1 MELEVLGVGNAFTAR
16 HYNTSFL
23 LRAER
28 WILIDGPQALFR
40 LLLERK
46 IPLEGINDVIV
57 THVHGDHVSGLE
69 TLMLWKKY
77 AEGRRIRLH
86 TTGTVYQDLEQLFFG
101 RLRTTF
107 NGDYTRLVST
117 ELPDYVE
124 FHELAEEG
132 VTAMT
137 PSVSVEVR
145 YNWHPV
151 ATLGLK
157 LSCASGVIGISGDTC
172 YRPPLLRQLREQ
184 GILSESRYRKLTGD
198 WLWDADVIYHEADR
212 LDPSPHT
219 LEKDLLKLP
228 ERVRTK
234 IRLVH
239 FPDDFD
245 ERDLPLAREGER
257 VLSENG
263 SLKLVL
269 P

>member
-1 MELEVLGVGNAFTAR
+1 MELEVLGVGNAFAAR

-28 WILIDGPQALFR
+28 WFLIDGPQALFR
-40 LLLERK
+40 LLRERA
-46 IPLEGINDVIV
+46 IPLEKINDVIV

-77 AEGRRIRLH
+77 GEGNRIRLH
-86 TTGTVYQDLEQLFFG
+86 TTEAVYRDLEQLFFG
-101 RLRTTF
+101 RFRTTF
-107 NGDYTRLVST
+107 NGDYSRIVTT

-124 FHELAEEG
+124 FHELAENG
-132 VTAMT
+132 ATAIT

-157 LSCASGVIGISGDTC
+157 LIFDGATIGIGGDTC
-172 YRPPLLRQLREQ
+172 YRPPLLKQLREE
-184 GILSESRYRKLTGD
+184 GVLSESRYRKLSGD
-198 WLWDADVIYHEADR
+198 WLWDADLIYHEVDR
-212 LDPSPHT
+212 LEPSPHT
-219 LEKDLLKLP
+219 LENDLLELP
-228 ERVRTK
+228 EQVRRK

-245 ERDLPLAREGER
+245 ERTLPLAREGER
-257 VLSENG
+257 VLLEDG
-263 SLKLVL
+263 RLELVL